1 MSSNRLQLNATKTRF
16 FGAHHLVDNI
26 SCPQIS
32 SPSVTT
38 KSYHSRPVAI
48 YMDTDLSMQTH
59 VLWTAS
65 GCFAVLRRIESIRR
79 SVTQSVLQSLV
90 VALSRLNYGRTVHS
104 GLPQQLVDKLQS
116 VQNTMTWLIFATRHR
131 DHISPLLQGLHW
143 LRVADRITFRL
154 VVLTYR
160 CLHSS
165 APEYLTRQ
173 LQRVFD
179 VDTCQWLRSSS
190 STALV
195 TSRTS
200 QSTIGGRCFFAV
212 AISVWN
218 YLPEAVRSSASLAL
232 FRKTLKT
239 ELFVRS
245 YTD

>member
-143 LRVADRITFRL
+143 WQVSWSYYISVGGTHLPLPSQFSTRVPDDTTAASL
-154 VVLTYR
+154 WCWLT
-160 CLHSS
+160 
-165 APEYLTRQ
+165 
-173 LQRVFD
+173 
-179 VDTCQWLRSSS
+179 S
-190 STALV
+190 ST
-195 TSRTS
+195 S
-200 QSTIGGRCFFAV
+200 
-212 AISVWN
+212 
-218 YLPEAVRSSASLAL
+218 
-232 FRKTLKT
+232 
-239 ELFVRS
+239 LFVFHCAG
-245 YTD
+245 